1 MSRYN
6 DVLVRIDKRCWN
18 RVAAPRNEYRSYETS
33 WTRLTIGKPWYFE
46 KRGKKERKKDVIVKI
61 DILESIVSDALQ
73 ILVITVIGVTFQD
86 VSILFLCSIDRG
98 IVLNAFQVGRRVV
111 IRKAGFIP
119 GWVVGP

>member
-6 DVLVRIDKRCWN
+6 DVLARIDKRCWN

-86 VSILFLCSIDRG
+86 ISILFLCSIDRR

-119 GWVVGP
+119 DWVVGP

>member
-6 DVLVRIDKRCWN
+6 DVLARIDKRCWN

-33 WTRLTIGKPWYFE
+33 WTRLTIGKWYSRNE
-46 KRGKKERKKDVIVKI
+46 ERKKERKKDVFVKI

-86 VSILFLCSIDRG
+86 VSCFFVRSI
-98 IVLNAFQVGRRVV
+98 VESF
-111 IRKAGFIP
+111 
-119 GWVVGP
+119 

>member
-1 MSRYN
+1 MLESSGRSSKRISVVRNVVDSVN
-6 DVLVRIDKRCWN
+6 DRQAVVFR
-18 RVAAPRNEYRSYETS
+18 ET
-33 WTRLTIGKPWYFE
+33 R
-46 KRGKKERKKDVIVKI
+46 KERKKNVFVKI

-86 VSILFLCSIDRG
+86 VSILFLCSIDRR

>member
-1 MSRYN
+1 MLESSGRSSKRISVVRNVVDSVN
-6 DVLVRIDKRCWN
+6 DRQAVVFR
-18 RVAAPRNEYRSYETS
+18 ET
-33 WTRLTIGKPWYFE
+33 R
-46 KRGKKERKKDVIVKI
+46 KERKKDVIVKI

-86 VSILFLCSIDRG
+86 NFYSVSLFDRSSNRFKR
-98 IVLNAFQVGRRVV
+98 VSSRRVV

>member
-6 DVLVRIDKRCWN
+6 DVLARIDKRCWN

-86 VSILFLCSIDRG
+86 VSILFLCSIDRR

-119 GWVVGP
+119 DWVVGP